1 MTSISCIINNE
12 DIINHI
18 YSFLSTVD
26 DKSAVP
32 CINKTLYELFKS
44 KSYFAIQQDN
54 LRLEMGNKY
63 HDILICVNARCRE
76 EYNNFRDYDID
87 YDIDYSLDKNLNKK
101 RIVGSVFFF
110 YPKKLTS
117 YRGIDYLMNPSEYI
131 LTHWCRHEE
140 CKNGE
145 R

>member
-1 MTSISCIINNE
+1 
-12 DIINHI
+12 
-18 YSFLSTVD
+18 
-26 DKSAVP
+26 
-32 CINKTLYELFKS
+32 
-44 KSYFAIQQDN
+44 
-54 LRLEMGNKY
+54 MGNKY

-145 R
+145 KIKDLYHIVNYVCINMLIMDIEMMKI